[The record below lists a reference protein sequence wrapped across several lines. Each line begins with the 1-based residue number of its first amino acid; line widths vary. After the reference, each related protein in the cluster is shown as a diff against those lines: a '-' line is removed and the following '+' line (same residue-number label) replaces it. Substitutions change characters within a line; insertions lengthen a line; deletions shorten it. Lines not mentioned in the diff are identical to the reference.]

1 MAVRTRDVSRSRKAY
16 SYFRPRPR
24 LIYMAEEEEMNTI
37 QETMNA
43 AQATMN
49 TVAGLSSIVN
59 TLQNSVNNQIVWNE
73 TPSGSIDGM
82 NVNFTIENTPLENKI
97 LVFVNG
103 VLQEKE
109 NDADYQLNDKTITFN
124 YPPVVDSKI
133 LVTYT
138 KAI

>member
-37 QETMNA
+37 Q
-43 AQATMN
+43 ATISSVANLSN
-49 TVAGLSSIVN
+49 TIN
-59 TLQNSVNNQIVWNE
+59 TLKNSVDNQIVWNE
-73 TPSGSIDGM
+73 TPSGNVDGM
-82 NVNFTIENTPLENKI
+82 NVNFIIANTPLENKI

-124 YPPVVDSKI
+124 YPPTVGSKI

-138 KAI
+138 KTV